1 LVKKRI
7 GQSELSQPLRQ
18 VVAEAWT
25 FRFNVEREA
34 AIRFE
39 RLAKR
44 LERIGALPSVIEMA
58 VRASHD
64 EVRHA
69 RHCADLAR
77 RYGATLIAGEIS
89 VPEISPP
96 GLGDRESILYEV
108 VAACCITETE
118 STSVLTTLFNSASD
132 QRVHLILRQLLRDEV
147 GHSRLGWAHLAHEST
162 RGDVQYLSRLIP
174 DMLEVSAGE
183 RLFDAAAAELESP
196 ELLHHG
202 VLPHSMKRSVFT
214 LTLLEVV
221 FPGLESLGVPSGP
234 AREWLVRKSSPAP
247 QPL

>member
-1 LVKKRI
+1 LVKKT

-18 VVAEAWT
+18 VVADAWT

-34 AIRFE
+34 AIRFA

-44 LERIGALPSVIEMA
+44 LEGIGALPTVVEMT

-64 EVRHA
+64 EGRHA

-77 RYGATLIAGEIS
+77 RYGAALIPEEIS
-89 VPEISPP
+89 APEIAPP
-96 GLGDRESILYEV
+96 GLGDRERVLYEV

-118 STSVLTTLFNSASD
+118 STSVLTSLFNEATDS
-132 QRVHLILRQLLRDEV
+132 RMHLILRQLLRDEV

-162 RGDVQYLSRLIP
+162 RGDVQYLGRLIP
-174 DMLEVSAGE
+174 NMLEVYAQDG
-183 RLFDAAAAELESP
+183 LFGAAPTELDAP
-196 ELLHHG
+196 ELLSHG
-202 VLPHSMKRSVFT
+202 VLPHSMKRSIFNM
-214 LTLLEVV
+214 TLLEVV

-234 AREWLVRKSSPAP
+234 AREWLVRRTAPAA
-247 QPL
+247 QAL

>member
-1 LVKKRI
+1 LVKRT
-7 GQSELSQPLRQ
+7 GQSELSQSLRQ
-18 VVAEAWT
+18 IVADAWT

-44 LERIGALPSVIEMA
+44 LEGIGALPAVVEMA

-77 RYGATLIAGEIS
+77 RYGAALIAGEIP

-108 VAACCITETE
+108 VAACCISETE
-118 STSVLTTLFNSASD
+118 STSVLTTLFNAQSD

-147 GHSRLGWAHLAHEST
+147 VHSRLGWAHLAHEST
-162 RGDVQYLSRLIP
+162 RGDVQYLGRLIP
-174 DMLEVSAGE
+174 DMLEVSGAG
-183 RLFDAAAAELESP
+183 LFGAASAELESP
-196 ELLHHG
+196 ELLRHG
-202 VLPHSMKRSVFT
+202 VLPHSTKRSVFT

-234 AREWLVRKSSPAP
+234 AREWLVRKSSPAA
-247 QPL
+247 QAL